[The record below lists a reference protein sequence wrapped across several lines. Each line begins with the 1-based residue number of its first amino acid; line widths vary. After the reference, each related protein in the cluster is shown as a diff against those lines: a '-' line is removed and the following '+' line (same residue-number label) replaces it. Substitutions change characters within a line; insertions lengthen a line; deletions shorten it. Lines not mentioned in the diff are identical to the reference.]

1 MPLYIHQVKPTQLGR
16 LGPESKDAN
25 LHVDSLEEMNNRTM
39 VNVIRQLSNLTEI
52 AHEIF
57 LSLESMSD
65 AIQKRTD
72 DVGERLEKLTLSLE
86 TMKNSK
92 TKRISGF
99 TEMVL
104 NDDSWSSNYDTSSGF
119 FTPESRP
126 KAVSF
131 LYESNCDPIP
141 NFEILQPY
149 TNNVDSIAI
158 SKKYT
163 NPDFFFYIWREAMLT
178 EAAKAMMYAKN
189 SIRKNRKNVDRNYVP
204 HKIILKRDMIRQR
217 EEKAGNVALLQI
229 PKENFR
235 QSNEDLKVES
245 AAPTPPPP
253 LLTPDIPVDDDLYY
267 QFPDT
272 PIKEEPESPTPPVSE
287 DSFPLPPPPFI
298 PDDSLTPPPPPP
310 PPPVLSLLSAQP
322 LPSLKVTTHID
333 QLQSVNLKPVP
344 PQQKNTSSHQNLL
357 EQIQAGKTLRKTNF
371 DSEEKDIKP
380 KSFINVEDILAHVLE
395 QRRDA
400 VMDDEES
407 SSDEEYFQF

>member
-1 MPLYIHQVKPTQLGR
+1 MKY
-16 LGPESKDAN
+16 
-25 LHVDSLEEMNNRTM
+25 
-39 VNVIRQLSNLTEI
+39 
-52 AHEIF
+52 F
-57 LSLESMSD
+57 
-65 AIQKRTD
+65 
-72 DVGERLEKLTLSLE
+72 

>member
-52 AHEIF
+52 AYEIF

-92 TKRISGF
+92 TERISGF

-119 FTPESRP
+119 LLPSLDP
-126 KAVSF
+126 KQCLSSTNRIVIPF
-131 LYESNCDPIP
+131 L
-141 NFEILQPY
+141 ILRYCKPY

-217 EEKAGNVALLQI
+217 EEKS
-229 PKENFR
+229 R
-235 QSNEDLKVES
+235 NEDLKVES

-380 KSFINVEDILAHVLE
+380 KSFY
-395 QRRDA
+395 QCGGY
-400 VMDDEES
+400 S
-407 SSDEEYFQF
+407 STCFRTEKRCSHG